1 MNKLIDFLEKHLLP
15 LAQNLASTGWLVALR
30 DAFISTLPIS
40 LTGSV
45 AVLVKSLI
53 IAAKRDLGWKLF
65 YQLLSPAVDICNFV
79 WRGSVAMFALFFAL
93 SWGYQL
99 AKNCEVDPLGG
110 AMTSVCA
117 FLMSIANYAY
127 LFKDHQKI
135 KLDQAFN
142 IKQLSTTGMFTALL
156 FGGLGVSLYVLFIK
170 ARISLHISASMPPEQ
185 VVAFET
191 AIPVMLSLFVIGGLN
206 YLFQTVTGRYFGD
219 WLLEIIQK
227 PLLDLGQ
234 GFIMVLL
241 VTALTQLFWFF
252 GINGTSALAPVIG
265 SIWATAQNA
274 NLLAAADGKTI
285 PYLWTSSSFIIYG
298 VAGSCLPLVIATLLK
313 SQRSDRRTL
322 AKLAL
327 APAVFNINEPVLYCL
342 PIILN
347 PVCFIPFVTAPLA
360 HVSLSYLVTKLGWVN
375 RVQASVPGIMP
386 PIVGPYLAC
395 NYDWRALLLSIV
407 NLVIAVLIWLPFV
420 KASDRMGEKRPRS
433 SFYMPQ
439 Y

>member
-1 MNKLIDFLEKHLLP
+1 M
-15 LAQNLASTGWLVALR
+15 
-30 DAFISTLPIS
+30 
-40 LTGSV
+40 
-45 AVLVKSLI
+45 VLV
-53 IAAKRDLGWKLF
+53 
-65 YQLLSPAVDICNFV
+65 
-79 WRGSVAMFALFFAL
+79 
-93 SWGYQL
+93 
-99 AKNCEVDPLGG
+99 
-110 AMTSVCA
+110 
-117 FLMSIANYAY
+117 
-127 LFKDHQKI
+127 
-135 KLDQAFN
+135 
-142 IKQLSTTGMFTALL
+142 
-156 FGGLGVSLYVLFIK
+156 
-170 ARISLHISASMPPEQ
+170 
-185 VVAFET
+185 
-191 AIPVMLSLFVIGGLN
+191 
-206 YLFQTVTGRYFGD
+206 
-219 WLLEIIQK
+219 
-227 PLLDLGQ
+227 
-234 GFIMVLL
+234 

-252 GINGTSALAPVIG
+252 GINGASALAPVIG

-274 NLLAAADGKTI
+274 NLLAAADGKMI

-298 VAGSCLPLVIATLLK
+298 VTGSCLPLVIATLLK

-327 APAVFNINEPVLYCL
+327 APAVFNINEPVLYGL

-347 PVCFIPFVTAPLA
+347 PVYFIPFVTAPLA
-360 HVSLSYLVTKLGWVN
+360 NVSLSYLVTKLGWVN